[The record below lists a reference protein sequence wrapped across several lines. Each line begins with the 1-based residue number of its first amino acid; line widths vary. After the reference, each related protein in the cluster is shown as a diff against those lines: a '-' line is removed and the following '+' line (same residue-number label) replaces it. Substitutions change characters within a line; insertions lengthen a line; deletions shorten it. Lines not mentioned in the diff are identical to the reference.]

1 MAYEIR
7 NPRRVRAN
15 MIDVEWQ
22 HPDFGLIPYT
32 CFNGSGEAEMQAIWD
47 AIVRG
52 DFGKIAGDS

>member
-1 MAYEIR
+1 MAYEIK

-32 CFNGSGEAEMQAIWD
+32 CVNNSGETEMQEIWD
-47 AIVRG
+47 GITRG
-52 DFGKIAGDS
+52 DYGPIKEAT